1 MTTSGS
7 HAREERDTTVT
18 VPRVLIVDDQTLFR
32 SGLVRL
38 LEGDERLNV
47 VGEARDGVEAVQ
59 QVSSL
64 EPDIVLMDL

>member
-1 MTTSGS
+1 M
-7 HAREERDTTVT
+7 T